1 MLDGRHTEDPA
12 RPRRNA
18 RLRREQQQFVA
29 VLVLFVVVSLII
41 GALYLVQATTTV
53 TTARD
58 IQQMREDRDRLLRD
72 IELLRAES
80 AELNSVPNLMERAA
94 ALGFVTAR
102 PEDIQYIVIDGY
114 VYDQPAPTL
123 TPVLVT
129 PTPQV
134 YDDNF
139 AGWLT
144 RQFDALRALFTAW
157 SQE

>member
-1 MLDGRHTEDPA
+1 MLGNQSPDAPVQ
-12 RPRRNA
+12 PRRDK
-18 RLRREQQQFVA
+18 RRMREQQQFVA
-29 VLVLFVVVSLII
+29 VLVLFVIVSLII

-58 IQQMREDRDRLLRD
+58 IQQMREDRDRLIRD

-94 ALGFVTAR
+94 TLGFVTAG
-102 PEDIQYIVIDGY
+102 PEDIQYIVINGY

-123 TPVLVT
+123 TPVLIT

-139 AGWLT
+139 AGWLS
-144 RQFDALRALFTAW
+144 RQLDALRTLFASW